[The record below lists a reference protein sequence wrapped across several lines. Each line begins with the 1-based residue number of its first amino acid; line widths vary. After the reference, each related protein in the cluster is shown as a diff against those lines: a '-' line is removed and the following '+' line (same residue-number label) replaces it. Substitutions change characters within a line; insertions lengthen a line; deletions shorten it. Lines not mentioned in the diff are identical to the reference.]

1 MNIKLTAGWFY
12 GALVMVL
19 ALWVVHSFIPALLA
33 ACVTAIASWPL
44 YARCARRV
52 PRLRRGAVSLM
63 FTLAM
68 VVFVLAPLLFAFGA
82 LLTEA
87 QTFLHEVAAAD
98 DKGIPV
104 PVGLED
110 VPLIGPWLTTR
121 WQGVLARA
129 GGVSFLTQ
137 QVDPAALL
145 GWVQAGGTFMVRHL
159 FIILFTI
166 LVLFFLYQEGE
177 SLAQNL
183 RRLLRHHI
191 GERAEAYLDVATRAL
206 RASVN
211 SMLVV
216 ALVDGFASAIAY
228 RLAGVTHPMV
238 WGAITGSFAL
248 VPFLGY
254 AAVAALSVRLVV
266 SGATTVAFV
275 AFALG
280 CLVLLCGDKVV
291 RPAIARSG
299 THLHFVWVLMGCLGG
314 FEVLGLVGLVI
325 GPVVI
330 SLTRELWEQ
339 RVRDLAAT
347 DVPVA
352 RMA

>member
-12 GALVMVL
+12 GALVMIL
-19 ALWVVHSFIPALLA
+19 AAWILHSFVPALLA

-44 YARCARRV
+44 YSRFTQRMP
-52 PRLRRGAVSLM
+52 PRLSRGVVSLA

-87 QTFLHEVAAAD
+87 RAFAQEVAAD
-98 DKGIPV
+98 DNGTAFRS
-104 PVGLED
+104 GLAS
-110 VPLIGPWLTTR
+110 VPLIGPWLAAR
-121 WQGVLARA
+121 WQTELARA
-129 GGVSFLTQ
+129 GGVSLLMQ
-137 QVDPAALL
+137 QVDSSALL
-145 GWVQAGGTFMVRHL
+145 EWAQVAGTFMIRHV
-159 FIILFTI
+159 FIILFTV

-177 SLAQNL
+177 SLARNL

-191 GERAEAYLDVATRAL
+191 GERAEAYADVATRAL

-216 ALVDGFASAIAY
+216 ALVDGFASGIAY
-228 RLAGVTHPMV
+228 RVAGIPHPMV
-238 WGAITGSFAL
+238 WGAITGAFAL

-254 AAVAALSVRLVV
+254 AAVAALSIRLAVT
-266 SGATTVAFV
+266 GATTLAFV

-291 RPAIARSG
+291 RPALARSG

-339 RVRDLAAT
+339 RVRDLAVA

-352 RMA
+352 RMS